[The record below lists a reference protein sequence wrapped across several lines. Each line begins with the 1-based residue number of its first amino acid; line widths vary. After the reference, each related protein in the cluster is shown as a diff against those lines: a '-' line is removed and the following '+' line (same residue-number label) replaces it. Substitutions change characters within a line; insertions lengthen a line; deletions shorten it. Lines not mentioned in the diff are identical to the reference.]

1 MTYSVDPFDTLRSA
15 LADRYT
21 IERELGAGGMAT
33 VYLAEDLKHHRKV
46 AIKVLHAELSAVL
59 GPERFIKE
67 IELTANLQHPHILPL
82 FDSGSADGLL
92 FYVMPFVEG
101 ETLRGRLDRD
111 KQLPVADA
119 IRIATEAADALE
131 YAHGRG
137 IVHRDIKPENILL
150 QGGHCLVADFGI
162 ALAVAQ
168 AGGQRMTQTGLSLG
182 TPQYMSPEQA
192 MGERDIGPRSD
203 IYSLGAVA
211 YEMLSGD
218 PPFTG
223 STAQAIVAQVITS
236 EPRSL
241 AAQRRS
247 VPQYVDDAV
256 MTALEKLPA
265 DRFATAAEFATAMGG
280 TGGAPPRAGGRRALE
295 GPRSPSRAARF
306 GTVPWMLTSALLAI
320 LLIASVT
327 SRFMSRAQPRA
338 SVQSSFLPPPGCSFT
353 ELAEGN
359 VIQLTSDGTALAFTA
374 TCNGAIALWVRTLAT
389 GQMRQLAGTA
399 DAMYYFWSP
408 DGRSLGFFAGGHL
421 KRIDVESGAV
431 RDLAPAAYG
440 RGGSWGSDGTIVF
453 APDVGGPLYQVA
465 ADGGTAKPATKPVIA
480 GGSGLIVTDRNP
492 YFLPDGRHFLYSEGT
507 GASWGGVERV
517 AELGDMTSRQ
527 LLDVPSNV
535 TYAEGRLLYTRGGL
549 LMAQPFD
556 ADRVKL
562 SGRPAAVLPE
572 LETNEFRIDGNFTA
586 STAGMLVFRG
596 LAPVDADIE
605 FFDPKTN
612 ATNVLATHT
621 TVVSARI
628 SPDGRYVLAN
638 RQAESG
644 QERALSLYRVDGG
657 MWTQL
662 FKGVPADYSGLWSR
676 DGRTV
681 ASVGPSDRTIVIT
694 PVDGS
699 QARQLR
705 LTHGSAHF
713 LNDWSPDGKHIFAD
727 VQNAATGWDI
737 ERLDITG
744 DLVTPTPIIAT
755 SSDEEMERITP
766 DGRLI
771 AYARSTTGAAGRLV
785 VARLPSGKPDL
796 QASESLRTIGSVG
809 MIAWSPD
816 GRTLYFIA
824 ASGKLMS
831 ASIDNGPELRA
842 GLAKPVAGAPGNL
855 TSVDVAADGRL
866 LLVSGRTAD
875 PEPLTLV
882 QNWTQ
887 LVKNQ

>member
-1 MTYSVDPFDTLRSA
+1 MNADAVNIERLTRA
-15 LADRYT
+15 LADRYA
-21 IERELGAGGMAT
+21 IERELGQGGMAT

-46 AIKVLHAELSAVL
+46 AIKVLHAELSAIL
-59 GPERFIKE
+59 GPERFLKE

-111 KQLPVADA
+111 KQLPIADA

-162 ALAVAQ
+162 ALAVQQ
-168 AGGQRMTQTGLSLG
+168 AGGHRMTQTGLSLG

-203 IYSLGAVA
+203 IYSLGAVT

-223 STAQAIVAQVITS
+223 STAQAIVAQVITT

-241 AAQRRS
+241 GAQRRS

-265 DRFATAAEFATAMGG
+265 DRFASAAEFATAMGG
-280 TGGAPPRAGGRRALE
+280 AGGAPPRTAGRRALE
-295 GPRSPSRAARF
+295 ASRSPRFAARF
-306 GTVPWMLTSALLAI
+306 GTLPWILTSALLAV
-320 LLIASVT
+320 LLIASVA
-327 SRFMSRAQPRA
+327 SRLISRTQPSA
-338 SVQSSFLPPPGCSFT
+338 SVQSSFLPPPGCAFVDLSG
-353 ELAEGN
+353 GN

-374 TCNGAIALWVRTLAT
+374 ICNGENALWVRTIGT
-389 GQMRQLAGTA
+389 GRMRQLAGTT
-399 DAMYYFWSP
+399 DAIYYFWSP
-408 DGRSLGFFAGGHL
+408 DGRSLGFFAGGQL

-431 RDLAPAAYG
+431 RDLAPAANG

-453 APDVGGPLYQVA
+453 APDVSGPLYQVA
-465 ADGGTAKPATKPVIA
+465 ADGGTAKPATKPVITA
-480 GGSGLIVTDRNP
+480 GSGVIITDRNP
-492 YFLPDGRHFLYSEGT
+492 YFLPDGHHFLYSEGN

-535 TYAEGRLLYTRGGL
+535 TYADGQLLYTRGGL

-556 ADRVKL
+556 AARVEL
-562 SGRPAAVLPE
+562 SGRPAAVVPE
-572 LETNEFRIDGNFTA
+572 LETNEFRVDGNFTA

-596 LAPVDADIE
+596 LAPVDADIDL
-605 FFDPKTN
+605 FDPKTN
-612 ATNVLATHT
+612 ATHVLASHT

-628 SPDGRYVLAN
+628 SPDGQYVLAN

-662 FKGVPADYSGLWSR
+662 LKGVAADYGGVWSH

-681 ASVGPSDRTIVIT
+681 ASVGPGERTIVIT

-699 QARQLR
+699 QASQLR

-727 VQNAATGWDI
+727 LQSAVAGWDI
-737 ERLDITG
+737 ERLDIAG
-744 DLVTPTPIIAT
+744 NLVTPTPIIAT
-755 SSDEEMERITP
+755 PSDEEAERITP

-771 AYARSTTGAAGRLV
+771 AYARSTAGAGLRLYL
-785 VARLPSGKPDL
+785 ARLPSGQPSL
-796 QASESLRTIGSVG
+796 QVSESLWSGGTVG
-809 MIAWSPD
+809 MSAWSPD

-831 ASIDNGPELRA
+831 ASIDDGPELHA
-842 GLAKPVAGAPGNL
+842 GLPKPVAGVPGNL

-866 LLVSGRTAD
+866 LLVAASPAGPA
-875 PEPLTLV
+875 PLTLV

-887 LVKNQ
+887 LARNQ